1 MYKIQYISQGE
12 TYDQQYQN
20 VENVLKKGV
29 QWVQLRWK
37 KADFQ
42 ELKKLA
48 IALRELCKNYGAIF
62 IINDNVELAKEIDA
76 DGVHLGLTDTKIAE
90 ARKILGENKIIGGT
104 ANTLQDVEQRI
115 EEGCN
120 YIGLGPFRFTTTK
133 ENLSPILGLEGYHN
147 ILQSLRAKYKEI
159 PPIYAI
165 GGIRQE
171 DIEALYEVGV
181 YGIAVS
187 GLLTE

>member
-1 MYKIQYISQGE
+1 MQKIQYISQGE
-12 TYDQQYQN
+12 TYDQQYHN
-20 VENVLKKGV
+20 VENVLKKGI

-37 KADFQ
+37 NADFQ

-48 IALRELCKNYGAIF
+48 VTLNELCKNYGATF

-76 DGVHLGLTDTKIAE
+76 DGVHLGLTDEKISE
-90 ARKILGENKIIGGT
+90 ARKILGAHKIIGGT

-115 EEGCN
+115 EEGCD

-133 ENLSPILGLEGYHN
+133 ENLSPVLGLEGYHN
-147 ILQSLRAKYKEI
+147 ILQSLRTKYKEV